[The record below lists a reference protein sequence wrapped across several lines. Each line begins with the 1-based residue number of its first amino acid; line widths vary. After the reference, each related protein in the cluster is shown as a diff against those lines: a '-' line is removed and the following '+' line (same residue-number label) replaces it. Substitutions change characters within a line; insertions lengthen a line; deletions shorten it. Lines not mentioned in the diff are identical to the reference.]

1 MQDYVY
7 SIISFLAVPIHLII
21 NFDLITG
28 RKLITARGTLYRG
41 FSIGLL
47 SYYLTDALWGVFAG
61 LGWTSILYVDTVLY
75 FIALAATVFLWF
87 RFVIV
92 YLDFGRW
99 MRRTFLGLGY
109 ALFVFILVML
119 VVNAFNG
126 CFFSFDENG
135 AYCEGPIRNWI
146 FWFLTGLNA
155 LTAVFAFLKAL
166 HNRDSARRKCIMVF
180 VFCVTM
186 TVAIILQI
194 CWPLW
199 PLFAL
204 GCLIGSCFFH
214 IFVIEDERAEMRQ
227 TVIEH
232 EQAAMHMAELEKALK
247 RARTA
252 EKARSMFFSI
262 VSHDIRTPLNAI
274 IGYSELL
281 KGGIAGKAERDEAI
295 DSIFASGTA
304 LLELVNDV
312 LDLAKM
318 DAGKMTLRLEPVQ
331 LKQLTEDVFSSF
343 RMATAGK
350 GIELVNRTG
359 GVPTVLLDGH
369 RFRQIL
375 FNLVGNAVKFT
386 GRGSITVV
394 ATYAGTNLEVAVSD
408 TGCGIP
414 PDMLTRILDPFVQVQ
429 DPSHSADRVGG
440 TGLGLSICR
449 SLIEAM
455 GGELLVESE
464 LGKGSVFRIRIP
476 GIATN
481 AETAGAAPKPKPNVA
496 LLKLPKHVLVIDD
509 SSVNRSVLNAF
520 LKKIGVAAIDLA
532 CDGEEALAKLDS
544 AVKAGRPHDFI
555 LSDLWM
561 PVMNGLEFIE
571 KLRADSRFS
580 GLPVFA
586 VTADTEADRDARTG
600 LFTGVLLK
608 PMTYD
613 KLVEVFSKRST
624 EADRCR
630 A

>member
-75 FIALAATVFLWF
+75 FIALAATVFMWF

-92 YLDFGRW
+92 YLDFGKW
-99 MRRTFLGLGY
+99 MRRTFLGFGY
-109 ALFVFILVML
+109 ALLVFILVML
-119 VVNAFNG
+119 VVNSFNG
-126 CFFSFDENG
+126 CFFSFGEDG
-135 AYCEGPIRNWI
+135 AYHEGPIRNWV
-146 FWFLTGLNA
+146 FYFLNGLNA

-186 TVAIILQI
+186 TVAIIFQI

-214 IFVIEDERAEMRQ
+214 VFVIEDERAEMRQ

-232 EQAAMHMAELEKALK
+232 EQAAKHMAALEKALE

-252 EKARSMFFSI
+252 EKSRSMFFSI

-281 KGGIAGKAERDEAI
+281 KGGIADKEERDEAI
-295 DSIFASGTA
+295 DSIFVSGTT

-318 DAGKMTLRLEPVQ
+318 DAGKMTLRQEPVQ
-331 LKQLTEDVFSSF
+331 LNQLTEDVFSSF

-386 GRGSITVV
+386 DRGSITVA

-414 PDMLTRILDPFVQVQ
+414 RDMLTRILDPFVQVQ

-464 LGKGSVFRIRIP
+464 LGKGSVFKVRIP
-476 GIATN
+476 GVATN
-481 AETAGAAPKPKPNVA
+481 DETAKTATKPKPDAA
-496 LLKLPKHVLVIDD
+496 LRKLPKHVLVIDD

-520 LKKIGVAAIDLA
+520 LKKIGVSAIDLA

-586 VTADTEADRDARTG
+586 VTADTEADRDARTE

-608 PMTYD
+608 PMTYG
-613 KLVEVFSKRST
+613 KLVEVFAKMER
-624 EADRCR
+624 
-630 A
+630 

>member
-1 MQDYVY
+1 
-7 SIISFLAVPIHLII
+7 
-21 NFDLITG
+21 
-28 RKLITARGTLYRG
+28 
-41 FSIGLL
+41 
-47 SYYLTDALWGVFAG
+47 
-61 LGWTSILYVDTVLY
+61 
-75 FIALAATVFLWF
+75 WF

-99 MRRTFLGLGY
+99 MRRTFLGFGY
-109 ALFVFILVML
+109 ALLVFILVML
-119 VVNAFNG
+119 VVNIFNG
-126 CFFSFDENG
+126 CFFSFDAEG
-135 AYCEGPIRNWI
+135 TYREGPIRNLN
-146 FWFLTGLNA
+146 FWFLTVLNI
-155 LTAVFAFLKAL
+155 LTAAFAFTKAMKN
-166 HNRDSARRKCIMVF
+166 HDSARRKCIMVL

-186 TVAIILQI
+186 TIAIIVQI
-194 CWPLW
+194 FSPLW
-199 PLFAL
+199 PFFAL

-214 IFVIEDERAEMRQ
+214 VFVIEDERAEMRR
-227 TVIEH
+227 TAIEH
-232 EQAAMHMAELEKALK
+232 EQTAKHMAELEKALE

-252 EKARSMFFSI
+252 EKSRSMFFSI

-281 KGGIAGKAERDEAI
+281 KGGIAGKEERDEAI
-295 DSIFASGTA
+295 DSIFVSGTT

-318 DAGKMTLRLEPVQ
+318 DAGKMTLRPEPVQ

-386 GRGSITVV
+386 DRGSITVA

-414 PDMLTRILDPFVQVQ
+414 HDMLTRILDPFVQVQ

-449 SLIEAM
+449 SLIEVM

-464 LGKGSVFRIRIP
+464 LGKGSVFKVRIP
-476 GIATN
+476 GVATN
-481 AETAGAAPKPKPNVA
+481 DETAKTATKPKPDAA
-496 LLKLPKHVLVIDD
+496 LRKLPEHVLVIDD

-520 LKKIGVAAIDLA
+520 LKKIGVPAIDLA
-532 CDGEEALAKLDS
+532 CDGKDALAKLDS
-544 AVKAGRPHDFI
+544 AAKEGRPHDFI

-571 KLRADSRFS
+571 KLRADPRFS

-586 VTADTEADRDARTG
+586 VTADTEFDRDARTE

-608 PMTYD
+608 PMTYG
-613 KLVEVFSKRST
+613 KLVEVFARM
-624 EADRCR
+624 ER
-630 A
+630 

>member
-1 MQDYVY
+1 MQDYTY
-7 SIISFLAVPIHLII
+7 SIISFLALPLHLII

-28 RKLITARGTLYRG
+28 RKSITARGTLYRS
-41 FSIGLL
+41 FSISLL
-47 SYYLTDALWGVFAG
+47 AYYLTDALWGVLAG
-61 LGWTSILYVDTVLY
+61 LGWTKVLYADTVLY

-99 MRRTFLGLGY
+99 MRRTFLGFGY
-109 ALFVFILVML
+109 ALLVFILVML
-119 VVNAFNG
+119 AVNIFNG
-126 CFFSFDENG
+126 CFFSFDANG
-135 AYCEGPIRNWI
+135 TYREGPIRNLN
-146 FWFLTGLNA
+146 FWFLTVLNI
-155 LTAVFAFLKAL
+155 LTAAFAFTKAL
-166 HNRDSARRKCIMVF
+166 KNHDSARRKCIMVL

-186 TVAIILQI
+186 TIAIIAQI
-194 CWPLW
+194 PSPLY
-199 PLFAL
+199 PFFAL

-214 IFVIEDERAEMRQ
+214 VFVIEDERAEMRQ

-232 EQAAMHMAELEKALK
+232 EQTAKHMAELEKALD
-247 RARTA
+247 RARAA

-281 KGGIAGKAERDEAI
+281 KGGIADKAERNEAV

-312 LDLAKM
+312 LDLAKI
-318 DAGKMTLRLEPVQ
+318 DAGKMTLKPVPVQ
-331 LKQLTEDVFSSF
+331 LNQLTEEVFSSF
-343 RMATAGK
+343 RMAAAGK

-359 GVPTVLLDGH
+359 EVPTVMLDGH

-386 GRGSITVV
+386 DRGSITVA
-394 ATYAGTNLEVAVSD
+394 ATYSDTKLEVAVSD

-429 DPSHSADRVGG
+429 DPSHSADRGGG

-449 SLIEAM
+449 SLAEAM
-455 GGELLVESE
+455 GGELLVSSE
-464 LGKGSVFRIRIP
+464 LGKGSVFKLRIP
-476 GIATN
+476 GIATSGKTE
-481 AETAGAAPKPKPNVA
+481 ETAAQPKPDAA
-496 LLKLPKHVLVIDD
+496 LRKLPKHVLVIDD

-532 CDGEEALAKLDS
+532 CDGEEALVKLDS
-544 AVKAGRPHDFI
+544 AAKEGHPHDFI

-571 KLRADSRFS
+571 KVRADSRFRD
-580 GLPVFA
+580 LPVFA
-586 VTADTEADRDARTG
+586 VTADTECDRDARTE
-600 LFTGVLLK
+600 LFTGILLK
-608 PMTYD
+608 PMTYA
-613 KLVEVFSKRST
+613 KLVEVFARM
-624 EADRCR
+624 ER
-630 A
+630 

>member
-1 MQDYVY
+1 MQDYTY
-7 SIISFLAVPIHLII
+7 SIISFLAVPLHLII

-41 FSIGLL
+41 FSISLL
-47 SYYLTDALWGVFAG
+47 AYYLTDALWGVFAG
-61 LGWTSILYVDTVLY
+61 LGWTKVLYADTVLY

-99 MRRTFLGLGY
+99 MRRTFLGIGY
-109 ALFVFILVML
+109 ALLVFILVML
-119 VVNAFNG
+119 AVNIFNG
-126 CFFSFDENG
+126 CFFSFDADG
-135 AYCEGPIRNWI
+135 TYREGPIRNLN
-146 FWFLTGLNA
+146 FWFLTVLNI
-155 LTAVFAFLKAL
+155 LTAAFAFTKAMKN
-166 HNRDSARRKCIMVF
+166 HDSARRKCIMVL

-186 TVAIILQI
+186 TIAIIAQI
-194 CWPLW
+194 PSPLW
-199 PLFAL
+199 PFFAL

-214 IFVIEDERAEMRQ
+214 VFVIEDERAEMRR
-227 TVIEH
+227 TAIEH
-232 EQAAMHMAELEKALK
+232 EQTAKHMAELEKALE
-247 RARTA
+247 RARAA
-252 EKARSMFFSI
+252 EMARSMFFSI

-281 KGGIAGKAERDEAI
+281 KGGIADKAERNEAV

-312 LDLAKM
+312 LDLAKI
-318 DAGKMTLRLEPVQ
+318 DAGKMILKPEPVQ
-331 LKQLTEDVFSSF
+331 LNKLTAEVFSSF

-350 GIELVNRTG
+350 GIELVNRTEK
-359 GVPTVLLDGH
+359 VPTVLLDGH

-386 GRGSITVV
+386 DRGSITVA
-394 ATYAGTNLEVAVSD
+394 ATYADTNLEVAVSD

-414 PDMLTRILDPFVQVQ
+414 HDMLTRILDPFVQVQ

-449 SLIEAM
+449 SLIEVM

-464 LGKGSVFRIRIP
+464 LGKGSVFKVRIP

-481 AETAGAAPKPKPNVA
+481 GEAAGTAPKAKPNVA

-520 LKKIGVAAIDLA
+520 LKKIGVSAIDLA

-571 KLRADSRFS
+571 RLRADSRFS

-586 VTADTEADRDARTG
+586 VTADTEADRDARTE

-613 KLVEVFSKRST
+613 KLVEVFAKM
-624 EADRCR
+624 EH
-630 A
+630 

>member
-1 MQDYVY
+1 MTRGRALMQDYTY
-7 SIISFLAVPIHLII
+7 SIISFLALPLHLII

-28 RKLITARGTLYRG
+28 RKSITARGTLYRG
-41 FSIGLL
+41 FSISLL
-47 SYYLTDALWGVFAG
+47 AYYLTDALWGVLAG
-61 LGWTSILYVDTVLY
+61 LGWTKVLYADTVLY

-99 MRRTFLGLGY
+99 MRRTFLGFGY
-109 ALFVFILVML
+109 ALLVFILVML
-119 VVNAFNG
+119 AVNIFNG
-126 CFFSFDENG
+126 CFFSFDADG
-135 AYCEGPIRNWI
+135 TYREGPIRNLN
-146 FWFLTGLNA
+146 FWFLTVLNI
-155 LTAVFAFLKAL
+155 LTAAFAFTKAMKN
-166 HNRDSARRKCIMVF
+166 HGSARRKCIMVL

-186 TVAIILQI
+186 TIAIIIQI
-194 CWPLW
+194 FGPLY
-199 PLFAL
+199 PFFAL

-214 IFVIEDERAEMRQ
+214 VFVIEDERAEMRQ

-232 EQAAMHMAELEKALK
+232 EQTAKNMAELEKALD
-247 RARTA
+247 RARAA

-295 DSIFASGTA
+295 DSIFASGTT

-318 DAGKMTLRLEPVQ
+318 DAGKMTLKPEPVR
-331 LKQLTEDVFSSF
+331 LGKLTEEVFSSF
-343 RMATAGK
+343 RMAASGK
-350 GIELVNRTG
+350 GIELVNRTE
-359 GVPTVLLDGH
+359 GVPTLLLDGH

-386 GRGSITVV
+386 ASGSITVA
-394 ATYAGTNLEVAVSD
+394 ATYADTNLEVAVSD

-414 PDMLTRILDPFVQVQ
+414 PDMLTRVLDPFVQVQ

-449 SLIEAM
+449 SLAEVM
-455 GGELLVESE
+455 GGEFTVESE
-464 LGKGSVFRIRIP
+464 LGRGSTFRIRVP
-476 GIATN
+476 GIATGE
-481 AETAGAAPKPKPNVA
+481 ADAPADKKKPSAA
-496 LLKLPKHVLVIDD
+496 LRKLPKRVLVIDD

-520 LKKIGVAAIDLA
+520 LKKIGIPAVELA
-532 CDGEEALAKLDS
+532 GDGEEALAKLDS
-544 AVKAGRPHDFI
+544 ALKAGQPHDFI

-571 KLRADSRFS
+571 KLRADPRFS
-580 GLPVFA
+580 ALPVFA
-586 VTADTEADRDARTG
+586 VTADTEFGRDARTE

-613 KLVEVFSKRST
+613 KLVEVFAGMER
-624 EADRCR
+624 
-630 A
+630 